1 MHRQCAVAPAG
12 AALAR
17 HTARSAWLALWPML
31 AVLVAVAGWPLLRT
45 IWFGFTDARLD
56 AMEEWHFIGFENYLA
71 YADGQWWGLFADP
84 LWWNAVRVTLWF
96 TFVSVGLETLLGLGA
111 ALLLHRRFPGRAWV
125 RAAILIPWAVPT
137 IVSARLWDWM
147 LNDQF
152 GVINHLL
159 LALGLI
165 DAPIAWTAS
174 PDTALW
180 AIVMVDVWKTTPFMT
195 LLILAGLQMLPG
207 SCFDAARVDGVHPV
221 CVFFFVTLPL
231 VWPALMVAVVF
242 RALDA
247 MRIFDLIYVMTANAR
262 STMSMSVYARQQL
275 VDFMDVG
282 YGSAASTLLFFVIAG
297 VTTIMLM
304 LGRVRLTS
312 GSAGS
317 AT

>member
-1 MHRQCAVAPAG
+1 MLVV
-12 AALAR
+12 LA
-17 HTARSAWLALWPML
+17 
-31 AVLVAVAGWPLLRT
+31 AVAGWPLLRT

-56 AMEEWHFIGFENYLA
+56 AIDDWHFIGVENYLA
-71 YADGQWWGLFADP
+71 HADGQWWGLFADP
-84 LWWNAVRVTLWF
+84 LWWSAVRITLWF
-96 TFVSVGLETLLGLGA
+96 ALVSVGLETVLGLGT

-137 IVSARLWDWM
+137 VVSARLWDWM

-152 GVINHLL
+152 GIVNEWLLVTGVI
-159 LALGLI
+159 A
-165 DAPIAWTAS
+165 APIAWTAN

-180 AIVMVDVWKTTPFMT
+180 AIVLVDVWKTTPFMT

-207 SCFDAARVDGVHPV
+207 DCFDAARVDGVHPV
-221 CVFFFVTLPL
+221 RVFFSVTLPL

-297 VTTIMLM
+297 VTIIMLKF
-304 LGRVRLTS
+304 GRVRL
-312 GSAGS
+312 AGV
-317 AT
+317 TER